1 MGERKLNSTN
11 MLNETRI
18 TQDCDSIYA
27 ICKIGGR
34 WKMMILHQ
42 LKNGTLRFGE
52 LRDAI
57 NGITERMLTLQLKEL
72 EKDGLII
79 RTVYAQVPPKVEY
92 NLSPIACELL
102 PIWLKLDEWG
112 AKHRELMK

>member
-1 MGERKLNSTN
+1 
-11 MLNETRI
+11 
-18 TQDCDSIYA
+18 
-27 ICKIGGR
+27 
-34 WKMMILHQ
+34 MMILHQ